1 MPICNLSA
9 RSAAI
14 ATAATCLLCSGGGIS
29 AQELEPR
36 AYSPSPIGT
45 NFLIANYTRSDGD
58 VSTDPSL
65 PISNVH
71 ATINTGVLGYSRT
84 FGLLGQTASA
94 AIALP
99 YLRGDV
105 SGVVGEQGTQV
116 TRSGL
121 GDLRLRFAQSL
132 IGSPALT
139 PEAFAERKPTPTLG
153 TSLVVI
159 APSGDYN
166 PTHLV
171 NVGSN
176 RWAFKP
182 EIGAS
187 GQAGRWFAD
196 AAAGVWLFTDNHNFF
211 SGHVRGQDPLWSI
224 QFHAGRYFERG
235 FWLAADAIHYGG
247 GDIVID
253 GVSSHDAQQVTRYG
267 LTLSVPLGAGF
278 SAKLAWSSWLTAHNG
293 GNFDSIGVTLQYR
306 WLDN

>member
-1 MPICNLSA
+1 M
-9 RSAAI
+9 
-14 ATAATCLLCSGGGIS
+14 
-29 AQELEPR
+29 
-36 AYSPSPIGT
+36 GT

-84 FGLLGQTASA
+84 FGLFERTAST

-105 SGVVGEQGTQV
+105 SGVVGEQGTRV

-132 IGSPALT
+132 AGSPALT
-139 PEAFAERKPTPTLG
+139 PEAFAQHEPTASLG

-159 APSGDYN
+159 APTGDYN
-166 PTHLV
+166 PSHLV

-182 EIGAS
+182 EVGVS
-187 GQAGRWFAD
+187 EQVGRWFAD
-196 AAAGVWLFTDNHNFF
+196 AAAGVWLFTDNHSFF
-211 SGHVRGQDPLWSI
+211 NGHVRGQDPLWSV
-224 QFHAGRYFERG
+224 QAHAGRYFERG
-235 FWLAADAIHYGG
+235 FWLAADVIHYAG
-247 GDIVID
+247 GDIAID
-253 GVSSHDAQQVTRYG
+253 RVSSHDAQSVTRYG
-267 LTLSVPLGAGF
+267 LTLSVPLAGGL
-278 SAKLAWSSWLTAHNG
+278 SAKLAGSSWLTAHNG
-293 GNFDSIGVTLQYR
+293 GNFDTIGLTLQYR
-306 WLDN
+306 WFDR